1 MSTRGRI
8 IEEALRL
15 FAERGYNATSVAEI
29 EAAAGLSPGAGGLYR
44 HFKSKYEVLA
54 AAVADRASRNEITL
68 DVAQTEPIEVRLA
81 AMCRAGL
88 GKMDEERMLA
98 QVFFR
103 DLSQFPDLVAVV
115 TAGLL
120 QPMFDALTEWFACQP
135 EYLDAQ
141 VDWAGVG
148 SVLGGSI
155 INYRLIEYTTGEAPG
170 RVATDRFVSAWIRLA
185 LGLLPP
191 GVCGDGWVEQPVEQ
205 PREPGGGADDERD
218 AGDLVEAR

>member
-8 IEEALRL
+8 IEAALRL

-68 DVAQTEPIEVRLA
+68 DVAPTDPIEVRLA
-81 AMCRAGL
+81 AMCHAGL
-88 GKMDEERMLA
+88 AKMREERLLA

-115 TAGLL
+115 RAGLL
-120 QPMFDALTEWFACQP
+120 QPMFDALRIWFDEQP
-135 EYLDAQ
+135 EYFDAQ
-141 VDWAGVG
+141 VDWAGVS
-148 SVLGGSI
+148 SVLGGAI
-155 INYRLIEYTTGEAPG
+155 IHYRLIEDTAGEPPG
-170 RVATDRFVSAWIRLA
+170 RVGVERFVAAWIRLA

-191 GVCGDGWVEQPVEQ
+191 CVGGDGWIEEAIEQPDEA
-205 PREPGGGADDERD
+205 GGGADDERD

>member
-68 DVAQTEPIEVRLA
+68 DVALTDPIEVRLA
-81 AMCRAGL
+81 AMCHAGL
-88 GKMDEERMLA
+88 AKMREERQLA

-103 DLSQFPDLVAVV
+103 DLSQFPDLVTVV

-148 SVLGGSI
+148 SVLGGAI
-155 INYRLIEYTTGEAPG
+155 IHYRLIELHRG
-170 RVATDRFVSAWIRLA
+170 RDAR
-185 LGLLPP
+185 
-191 GVCGDGWVEQPVEQ
+191 
-205 PREPGGGADDERD
+205 PGGHRPVRVGLDQAGARPAT
-218 AGDLVEAR
+218 AGRGWRRVDRRGDRSATAGRRRCR